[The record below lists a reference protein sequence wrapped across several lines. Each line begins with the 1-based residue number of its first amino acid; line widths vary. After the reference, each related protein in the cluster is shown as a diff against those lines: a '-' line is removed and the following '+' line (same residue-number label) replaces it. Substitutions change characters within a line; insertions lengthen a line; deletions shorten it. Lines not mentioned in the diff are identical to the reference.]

1 MTERTY
7 QTDAIAVHWDSSRCI
22 HTGICLKTLPTVFDF
37 DSRPWVTVDGADAD
51 TVAAAIDRC
60 PSGALRYERLDGR
73 PGEQPN
79 DPATV
84 VPMPNGPLLVR
95 GDVDVRLRQ
104 GDQVTREYR
113 MALCRCG
120 KSGNQPFCDLS
131 HRETGFRDT
140 NPQIRSGRIEAKS
153 PAEIATAEAPPEE

>member
-22 HTGICLKTLPTVFDF
+22 HSGICLQTLPAVFDLNT
-37 DSRPWVTVDGADAD
+37 RPWVTVDGADAD

-60 PSGALRYERLDGR
+60 PSGALRYDRLDGR
-73 PGEQPN
+73 PGEQPS

-95 GDVDVRLRQ
+95 GDVEVRLRH
-104 GDQVTREYR
+104 GDQVTHAYR

-120 KSGNQPFCDLS
+120 NSQNQPFCDLS
-131 HRETGFRDT
+131 HRDAGFTDT
-140 NPQIRSGRIEAKS
+140 DPQIRSGRLQAES
-153 PAEIATAEAPPEE
+153 PQDIGSAEAPG